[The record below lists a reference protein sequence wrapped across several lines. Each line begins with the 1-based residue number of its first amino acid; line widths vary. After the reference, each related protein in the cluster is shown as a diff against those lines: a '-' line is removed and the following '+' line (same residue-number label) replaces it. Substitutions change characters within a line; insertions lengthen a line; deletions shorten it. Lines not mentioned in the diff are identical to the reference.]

1 LSYTPDGGRRVTLLP
16 MTDIS
21 LSDAL
26 DAAAYALVGERCRHA
41 HLHDIRGELQTL
53 QSSLELLA
61 RSAKTPADNIALA
74 DKATALARRALAN
87 HEKAL
92 VEFVNQTTPHDE
104 AAVAVDVR
112 DMVNSALRSLRN
124 DAANKSITFKVESA
138 ADLRIVAQPYRSR
151 LLIMGLFAMTID
163 ELPRGAAVTVTL
175 CRAESD
181 VLIEIQSAVKWPAVR
196 SPEDL
201 WSSATSQ
208 VPPHDLLLAVT
219 SRWASANGGRVE
231 PPQDSQ
237 SHPALRLYYPR
248 SLPES

>member
-1 LSYTPDGGRRVTLLP
+1 MINNLSLN
-16 MTDIS
+16 
-21 LSDAL
+21 DAL
-26 DAAAYALVGERCRHA
+26 DAAAYAFVGERCRHA

-61 RSAKTPADNIALA
+61 RSAKNPTDNTALA

-92 VEFVNQTTPHDE
+92 VEFVNHITPHEE
-104 AAVAVDVR
+104 AAVTVDVR
-112 DMVNSALRSLRN
+112 EMVNSALRSLRN
-124 DAANKSITFKVESA
+124 DAANKSVTFKVESA
-138 ADLRIVAQPYRSR
+138 ADLHIVAQPYRSR
-151 LLIMGLFAMTID
+151 LLILGLFAMTID
-163 ELPRGAAVTVTL
+163 ELNRGAAVTVTL
-175 CRAESD
+175 GRADSD
-181 VLIEIQSAVKWPAVR
+181 VLIEIQSAVIWPPVR

-231 PPQDSQ
+231 PPQESQ
-237 SHPALRLYYPR
+237 SRPALRLYYPR
-248 SLPES
+248 SPSES

>member
-1 LSYTPDGGRRVTLLP
+1 

-151 LLIMGLFAMTID
+151 LLIM
-163 ELPRGAAVTVTL
+163 
-175 CRAESD
+175 